1 MSKSSGERER
11 WVHESFV
18 LLPMTIQGERDKHD
32 AVAFNQVIRDNVL
45 LSIWTESCWS
55 RCLTRT
61 HKHERRMIAAFPSTM
76 DCPSKPATRFHVK
89 LIVYG
94 LVALFGLGTWTN
106 LSGLWIE
113 LPLIVPFSPESWE
126 LPAKLALIINAA
138 NVFPIVLVFVSLIFK
153 LNTAPF
159 EVTVN
164 FVFLCTSI
172 SFAIGFA
179 LFWDGTASLF
189 GTQQSLY
196 LMLLCF
202 FTAIIDST
210 SSITFIPFLH
220 RYDPMYLNA
229 YFVGEALTGLL
240 PALFGFAQ
248 GIGVTD
254 CVLTSNY
261 SNASYTEFHH
271 EPRFSVRTYY
281 LALSSLP
288 FSALIAFSFL
298 RVMKTGRL
306 DKPVST
312 GKAADAR
319 SSRIFI
325 LMNDITDV
333 QTIEHTL
340 QSIDRIEDRLQ
351 AAKKRPSLPMTTRLK
366 QFALSEAGIFLCVVF
381 QGSATLYGI
390 CPGLTTYSLNAYS
403 LTTFHYTIIASKS
416 TRLR

>member
-1 MSKSSGERER
+1 
-11 WVHESFV
+11 
-18 LLPMTIQGERDKHD
+18 
-32 AVAFNQVIRDNVL
+32 
-45 LSIWTESCWS
+45 
-55 RCLTRT
+55 
-61 HKHERRMIAAFPSTM
+61 MIGTFPPTM
-76 DCPSKPATRFHVK
+76 DCPSKPATRFHFK

-138 NVFPIVLVFVSLIFK
+138 NVFPIVLVFASLIFK

-159 EVTVN
+159 EVPVN
-164 FVFLCTSI
+164 FILLCTSI
-172 SFAIGFA
+172 SFAICFA
-179 LFWDGTASLF
+179 VFWDGTAYLF
-189 GTQQSLY
+189 GTHQSLY

-254 CVLTSNY
+254 CVLSSND
-261 SNASYTEFHH
+261 SNANYTEFHH

-306 DKPVST
+306 ETPAST
-312 GKAADAR
+312 GKPKDAR

-333 QTIEHTL
+333 RTIEQTL
-340 QSIDRIEDRLQ
+340 QSINRIEDRLH
-351 AAKKRPSLPMTTRLK
+351 AAKKRQTLPMTTRLK
-366 QFALSEAGIFLCVVF
+366 QFAFSKAGLLLCVVF

-403 LTTFHYTIIASKS
+403 LTTFHYTIIASNHI
-416 TRLR
+416 RLRQTSSTLTSFS